1 MKTIAFFLSAHPTIL
16 FNFIHIYL
24 TQWSNII
31 QATSFSL
38 WHPNSSCFS
47 LLVQRINSSRFFVV
61 SNLDYAAKNTNDGIT
76 TVLTVEGLPLSF
88 PLSLSLFLNRRWT
101 TLSHGTEECLHCS
114 TWLCNTSG
122 IFGQDSWA
130 RGQKPLS
137 NDLKGKKKSCTL
149 TSQSPLSAPFVYFHI
164 CFINNWRLSWLLNC
178 GSLLFF
184 IYFNYNR

>member
-1 MKTIAFFLSAHPTIL
+1 MKTIAFFLSAHPTSL

-149 TSQSPLSAPFVYFHI
+149 T
-164 CFINNWRLSWLLNC
+164 
-178 GSLLFF
+178 
-184 IYFNYNR
+184 